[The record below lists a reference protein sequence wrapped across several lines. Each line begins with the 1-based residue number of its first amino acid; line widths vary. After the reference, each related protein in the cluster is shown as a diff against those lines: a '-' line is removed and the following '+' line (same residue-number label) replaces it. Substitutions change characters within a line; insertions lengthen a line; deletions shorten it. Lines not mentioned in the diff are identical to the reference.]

1 MKKLSILALTATIAI
16 TPAFAEVNSY
26 ATPSVIQSAV
36 SLDDMD
42 TPATTSQ
49 ADLSFAF
56 DDVENLQVKEMTV
69 AQMQETEG
77 AVAPIVVY
85 GLTVGSRIMYVGI
98 TNNLA
103 RRTMQHAT
111 TKAFTGVRQLGSS
124 PTRNGARVLEQNNIN
139 RYNTINQGWNKRN
152 SIAPSNPLSK
162 QVTIPYGIKK

>member
-36 SLDDMD
+36 SLDDID

-77 AVAPIVVY
+77 AALPLAYMGGAALFGSMVNVNTYVRAVPQSQRTLGGYATAIGSGAVGGALTATPIGAMRAAFLGGGVA
-85 GLTVGSRIMYVGI
+85 LAGSGVSV
-98 TNNLA
+98 
-103 RRTMQHAT
+103 TM
-111 TKAFTGVRQLGSS
+111 
-124 PTRNGARVLEQNNIN
+124 
-139 RYNTINQGWNKRN
+139 
-152 SIAPSNPLSK
+152 
-162 QVTIPYGIKK
+162 KK

>member
-36 SLDDMD
+36 SLDDID

-77 AVAPIVVY
+77 AVAPLVAVGVMTGTRFIAQRWVTQKVAQNMVKRGATNIMAPNRSVAKKIAGNNPIREY
-85 GLTVGSRIMYVGI
+85 HAGPGSRY
-98 TNNLA
+98 THYHPN
-103 RRTMQHAT
+103 
-111 TKAFTGVRQLGSS
+111 
-124 PTRNGARVLEQNNIN
+124 PRNGSHI
-139 RYNTINQGWNKRN
+139 W
-152 SIAPSNPLSK
+152 
-162 QVTIPYGIKK
+162 YGKTR